1 MYCQQLFAT
10 YLDSIHSQAAWGS
23 RCAHSLTRTAATR
36 LSFESERRESVW
48 SQNDSTQFLS
58 VESLSQV
65 SLHYEDAA
73 SPQSVDGGMDGRI
86 PHGKTAHSPRFHIV
100 VQRHDPTN
108 DRTKRTRRATA
119 HRASSSPQSQNVR
132 VGCSP
137 PSSRASAPREARAH
151 SLAVPPAGVAR
162 LHHVSPSGRGASRS
176 HRKACRS
183 RRQGGSS
190 DGSDG

>member
-1 MYCQQLFAT
+1 M
-10 YLDSIHSQAAWGS
+10 
-23 RCAHSLTRTAATR
+23 LTSTR
-36 LSFESERRESVW
+36 LDSVW
-48 SQNDSTQFLS
+48 SQSDSTQFLS
-58 VESLSQV
+58 VETRSLRCLCTKKTRRVQCGAYIRHLSIY
-65 SLHYEDAA
+65 L
-73 SPQSVDGGMDGRI
+73 SPRS
-86 PHGKTAHSPRFHIV
+86 PWSHGKTAHSRAHSPRFHIV

-108 DRTKRTRRATA
+108 DRRPDETSKILKY
-119 HRASSSPQSQNVR
+119 VR